1 MASSEAGR
9 LLTEAYRGRQLA
21 LRAATVQ
28 DLLTV
33 WPLFDLDDIDGSW
46 SRIEVA
52 LLALI
57 AQRRR
62 ASAGIASDY
71 FRAFRTAEGA
81 PGVATPLVAQPPNQR
96 LLIAT
101 LRLLGPIATKK
112 SIAAG
117 NADPRGTAF
126 SRIAGSV
133 TRQVLNGGRQTL
145 LASAKADRAAKG
157 YRRITSANPCS
168 FCAGIAAGGVV
179 GLDVD
184 FKAHDH
190 CGCSQ
195 EVAY

>member
-1 MASSEAGR
+1 MANTEAGR
-9 LLTEAYRGRQLA
+9 LLTEAYRDRQLA

-28 DLLTV
+28 DLITV
-33 WPLFDLDDIDGSW
+33 WPLFDIDDIDGSW

-62 ASAGIASDY
+62 VSAGIASDY

-81 PGVATPLVAQPPNQR
+81 PGAATPLIAPPPNQR

-112 SIAAG
+112 SIAAA
-117 NADPRGTAF
+117 NPDPAGTAF
-126 SRIAGSV
+126 TRIAGTV

-184 FKAHDH
+184 FPAHDH
-190 CGCSQ
+190 CSCSQ